1 MVGLLAILLTLASNL
16 LSLLNFPPLLWWV
29 GDERRFRLLI

>member
-29 GDERRFRLLI
+29 GDMPRFRLLI